1 MDEAEKTV
9 RNSFLSNKESDQLK
23 TELSEAKNQI
33 EKMSIEMEN
42 MSHNIDE
49 LKTTTDMILKKLN
62 TK

>member
-1 MDEAEKTV
+1 MDETEKTV